1 MILRLVR
8 KYMLTAIGATIV
20 VATIAS
26 AGAYLGARTI
36 DQLVSISMKRRG
48 ESFARFLVEND
59 SALYPM
65 LTGISRDTDAEAK
78 VRSIATASGID
89 SFSIFDVEGREVF
102 TLSSQRHSWLMRE
115 RPGGTVTGDRLS
127 ETYVRRTG
135 PWIEVE
141 GLSTDTPAVVVPL
154 EREGRR
160 VGFLTSLSNGTAI
173 RATFTQVLTHSAS
186 LFVFVTILATG
197 IPGLIYLRRK
207 RRIEQADEHIQFLA
221 NFDTLTHLYNRR
233 RMQDECERI
242 LATSRATRERLAFWS
257 LDIER
262 MGDITN
268 GFGQAVGDEVLRT
281 VAKRLSIAL
290 DKNDLVGRLGADD
303 FVLLQRNALSI
314 DAVEALAKR
323 IRRSVETP
331 MEVEGHTIVPRLC
344 IGVAMI
350 PDHGRV
356 YNEVARHADLAL
368 LVHKSSKLGDFIAYD
383 PSMDEEAVRRR
394 SIEAR
399 VREAITSDGFELFYQ
414 PIVCGSTHEPLGFEA
429 LIRLPTGD
437 GQFIS
442 PADFIP
448 IAEARGYIKEIG
460 SWVIRQATRQ
470 LALWPDHLFI
480 SVNLSAVQ
488 FRDGDLVDIVAQA
501 LRDSGIAGHRLEIEV
516 VESLLLDR
524 SDLILDQLS
533 ALKRL
538 GVSIAMDDFGTGYSS
553 LGYLWRFPFDKLKID
568 QSFMLAFGEGEANV
582 SQIIETIV
590 SLGHHMGMKVT
601 TEGVETADQVA
612 ALSAM
617 GCDQLQGYHFGRPQ
631 PVDRIASEMLKQTSA
646 RGAAFHA
653 APVILEE
660 AVAVA

>member
-1 MILRLVR
+1 
-8 KYMLTAIGATIV
+8 
-20 VATIAS
+20 
-26 AGAYLGARTI
+26 
-36 DQLVSISMKRRG
+36 
-48 ESFARFLVEND
+48 
-59 SALYPM
+59 
-65 LTGISRDTDAEAK
+65 
-78 VRSIATASGID
+78 
-89 SFSIFDVEGREVF
+89 
-102 TLSSQRHSWLMRE
+102 
-115 RPGGTVTGDRLS
+115 
-127 ETYVRRTG
+127 
-135 PWIEVE
+135 
-141 GLSTDTPAVVVPL
+141 
-154 EREGRR
+154 
-160 VGFLTSLSNGTAI
+160 
-173 RATFTQVLTHSAS
+173 
-186 LFVFVTILATG
+186 
-197 IPGLIYLRRK
+197 
-207 RRIEQADEHIQFLA
+207 
-221 NFDTLTHLYNRR
+221 
-233 RMQDECERI
+233 
-242 LATSRATRERLAFWS
+242 
-257 LDIER
+257 
-262 MGDITN
+262 
-268 GFGQAVGDEVLRT
+268 
-281 VAKRLSIAL
+281 
-290 DKNDLVGRLGADD
+290 
-303 FVLLQRNALSI
+303 
-314 DAVEALAKR
+314 
-323 IRRSVETP
+323 
-331 MEVEGHTIVPRLC
+331 
-344 IGVAMI
+344 
-350 PDHGRV
+350 
-356 YNEVARHADLAL
+356 
-368 LVHKSSKLGDFIAYD
+368 VHKSSKLGDFIAYD